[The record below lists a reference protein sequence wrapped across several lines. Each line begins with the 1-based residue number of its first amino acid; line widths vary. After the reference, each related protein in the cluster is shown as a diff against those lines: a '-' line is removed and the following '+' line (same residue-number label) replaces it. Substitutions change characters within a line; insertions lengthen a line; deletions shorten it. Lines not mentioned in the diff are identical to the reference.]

1 MISHTALVHPD
12 DVPRFSELGVIADF
26 QTSWATLDPITEGLT
41 VERLGTERRDRFY
54 AIKELLDA
62 GAHVSMSSDWPVAGY
77 APTYRPLVSIQVA
90 VTRQTTAPPRR
101 DPLGGESARLSVE
114 EAIRAHTL
122 GQAYA
127 LGEEDRLGSL
137 EVGKKADLIVF
148 EESLF
153 EVDMYDIGETAV
165 QLTMMNG
172 RITHRD
178 ESF

>member
-1 MISHTALVHPD
+1 MISHTSLVHPD

-26 QTSWATLDPITEGLT
+26 QTSWATLDPLSEGIT
-41 VERLGTERRDRFY
+41 VERLSTERRDRY
-54 AIKELLDA
+54 YPIKELRDA
-62 GAHVSMSSDWPVAGY
+62 GAHVSISSDWPVAGY
-77 APTYRPLVSIQVA
+77 APTHKPLVSIQVA
-90 VTRQTTAPPRR
+90 VTRQAAVPPRR

-127 LGEEDRLGSL
+127 LGEEDRLDSL
-137 EVGKKADLIVF
+137 EVGKKADLIVL
-148 EESLF
+148 EESLL

-178 ESF
+178 ETF